1 MTHLGLSPP
10 PLCELHDKKRGL
22 GFREPTQETASTD
35 NKEKKTTYGVC
46 EGFGILLDMAGHY
59 GLLVLYAG
67 LMVLSDYNGL
77 AQAPST
83 PAPNSSLTPTKASMK
98 KNETIN
104 STPPSST
111 SPLSSNASPVTH
123 APGHESSDQSSSS
136 SNATNSDP
144 ASTTSTTP
152 ALSTPTTFTTAS
164 PTAAPSTTP
173 DCGTYTIT
181 PINYGIKISIETTPD
196 NVSYDIQFQYEDD
209 ENNIFQQNY
218 SGKSEVEITERLKPC
233 TDYRNVSVTSQS
245 CKLKGTENFR
255 TNAIENKD
263 IKEEIS
269 STASQICYTTKWNTS
284 GIQFNSTV
292 GKRFTDT
299 CFNIST
305 SDYCKEVEINIA
317 SAKCPQN
324 ITTIKDTI
332 QPAIDAFNFEYN
344 KTWPV
349 KITMVE
355 KPEKCN
361 DGELEA
367 KYNCTSETKGRT
379 YDISELIPFQQY
391 NCSAEVHFRN
401 QMVGSKII
409 EVDTKGDIQIQ
420 ITSSS
425 MENSVKLTW
434 KATSNFFTE
443 LPKEP
448 DIQYNCTCEEINN
461 RKGGIHSS
469 ISFTRENC
477 TVEGLKPYTNYTCSV
492 ILKYNEKDIQKTSI
506 TKVPT
511 KPGKP
516 EPVSDISLKRV
527 SPNSFQLSC
536 KTGEIRGPKTTI
548 SAKMNKIE
556 QNQTECK
563 FVFEGLSYL
572 TIYKVE
578 VRVYN
583 GHFYSETKSA
593 TAETSY
599 NEKALIGFLVFLII
613 LTSCA
618 LMFVLYKIYLLQ
630 KRNSNN
636 NDERTELI
644 PINVD
649 ENLMNVEPITAELLL
664 DTYKRKIADEGRL
677 FLAEFQSIPRVYSK
691 CSVKEA
697 RKPCN
702 QSKNRYVDILPY
714 DFNRVQLSSAGGDQ
728 GSDYI
733 NASYIDGYKEAKKY
747 IAAQGPKDE
756 TVVDFWRMVWE
767 QQSSIIVMVTRCEE
781 GNRNKCAQYWPSM
794 DRETEIFDDFVVKI
808 TGEDHCPDYIIRRLT
823 IINKREKTSERE
835 VTHIQFTSWPD
846 HGVPGEPH
854 LLLKLRRRVNA
865 FKNFFSGPIVVH
877 CSAGVGRTG
886 TYIGIDAMMEGLE
899 AEGRMDIYGYVVKLR
914 RQRCLMVQVEAQY
927 ILIHQALIDYNQF
940 GETEIT
946 LLELHSI
953 LTTLRQRDN
962 SSEPTL
968 LEAEFQRL
976 PKYKNWRT
984 SNTGSN
990 EENKKRNRYSSVIP
1004 YDYNRVLVKL
1014 EEDNSRESDLDEDE
1028 EYSSDEDDEDSTK
1041 YINASYIDGY
1051 WGPRNLIAAQGP
1063 LADTIADFWNMIFQK
1078 KAKAIIMLT
1087 ECMEG
1092 NKEFC
1097 SAYWG
1102 DEKKLYDDIEVEVS
1116 SCDTTPAYLIR
1127 SIEIRHT
1134 KRKETR
1140 KVYQYHYKK
1149 WAERDLPEDPLDLVD
1164 MIKSIKQKCGF
1175 SSTKNDRTVPI
1186 IIHCND
1192 GSSRTGIFCALWN
1205 ILDSADTE
1213 KLVDVFQVA
1222 KALRKERQGMITSF
1236 EQYQFLYSAVEK
1248 AFPAQNGEVKASPSS
1263 EGDTVEVV
1271 DEKAGEAATDA
1282 AAAAAAANEQPE
1294 TSAPKD
1300 SQQEAQADEKMEP
1313 SKAAEDDAAKSSGPA
1328 EKAPEDSTSNGPT
1341 GSVEV

>member
-1 MTHLGLSPP
+1 M
-10 PLCELHDKKRGL
+10 
-22 GFREPTQETASTD
+22 
-35 NKEKKTTYGVC
+35 
-46 EGFGILLDMAGHY
+46 I
-59 GLLVLYAG
+59 
-67 LMVLSDYNGL
+67 
-77 AQAPST
+77 
-83 PAPNSSLTPTKASMK
+83 
-98 KNETIN
+98 
-104 STPPSST
+104 
-111 SPLSSNASPVTH
+111 
-123 APGHESSDQSSSS
+123 
-136 SNATNSDP
+136 
-144 ASTTSTTP
+144 
-152 ALSTPTTFTTAS
+152 
-164 PTAAPSTTP
+164 
-173 DCGTYTIT
+173 
-181 PINYGIKISIETTPD
+181 
-196 NVSYDIQFQYEDD
+196 
-209 ENNIFQQNY
+209 
-218 SGKSEVEITERLKPC
+218 ERLKPC
-233 TDYRNVSVTSQS
+233 TDYKNVSVTSQS

-255 TNAIENKD
+255 TNAIENED
-263 IKEEIS
+263 IEVEIS
-269 STASQICYTTKWNTS
+269 STAKQICYTTKWNS
-284 GIQFNSTV
+284 SEILFNSTV
-292 GKRFTDT
+292 GEPFNRT
-299 CFNIST
+299 CFNIYE
-305 SDYCKEVEINIA
+305 SDYCKEVEIKIT
-317 SAKCPQN
+317 STKCPQN
-324 ITTIKDTI
+324 ITKNVTIL
-332 QPAIDAFNFEYN
+332 PAIDAFTFKYD

-349 KITMVE
+349 NITMVE

-361 DGELEA
+361 DGELED
-367 KYNCTSETKGRT
+367 KYNCTNKTEGRT
-379 YDISELIPFQQY
+379 YNISELIPFQQY
-391 NCSAEVHFRN
+391 TCSAEVYYRN
-401 QMVGSKII
+401 KLADSKNI
-409 EVDTKGDIQIQ
+409 EVDTNGDIQIK
-420 ITSSS
+420 INSSP
-425 MENSVKLTW
+425 MEESVTLTW
-434 KATSNFFTE
+434 NATSNFFTE
-443 LPKEP
+443 LSKEP
-448 DIQYNCTCEEINN
+448 NIHYDCTCKKNGKTAAGRI
-461 RKGGIHSS
+461 RS
-469 ISFTRENC
+469 ITRTNC
-477 TVEGLKPYTNYTCSV
+477 TVGDLEPYQHYTCSV
-492 ILKYNEKDIQKTSI
+492 IPKYNENAIQKTSI
-506 TKVPT
+506 TPVQT
-511 KPGKP
+511 KAGKP
-516 EPVSDISLKRV
+516 DPVSNISLKRV
-527 SPNSFQLSC
+527 SPNSFQILC
-536 KTGEIRGPKTTI
+536 RTGQIHGPHTTI
-548 SAKMNKIE
+548 FAEMNDIKLNNTKCE
-556 QNQTECK
+556 
-563 FVFEGLSYL
+563 FVFEDLSYL
-572 TIYKVE
+572 TSYKVK

-583 GHFYSETKSA
+583 GHNYSDPRYA

-794 DRETEIFDDFVVKI
+794 DRETEIYDDFVVKI

-835 VTHIQFTSWPD
+835 VTHIQFISWPD

-1014 EEDNSRESDLDEDE
+1014 EEDNSRDSDLDEDE

-1041 YINASYIDGY
+1041 YINATYIDGY

-1236 EQYQFLYSAVEK
+1236 EQYQFLYSTVER
-1248 AFPAQNGEVKASPSS
+1248 AFPAQNGEVKAGPAS

-1271 DEKAGEAATDA
+1271 DEKAGEAATE

-1294 TSAPKD
+1294 TSVPKD
-1300 SQQEAQADEKMEP
+1300 SQREAQADKKMEP
-1313 SKAAEDDAAKSSGPA
+1313 SKTAEEDAAKSSGPA
-1328 EKAPEDSTSNGPT
+1328 EKAPDDSTSNGPT